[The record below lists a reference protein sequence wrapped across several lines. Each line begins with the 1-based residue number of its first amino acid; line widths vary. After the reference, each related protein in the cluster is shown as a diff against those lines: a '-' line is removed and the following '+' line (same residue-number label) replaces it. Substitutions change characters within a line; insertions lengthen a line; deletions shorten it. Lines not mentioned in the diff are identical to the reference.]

1 MRLIM
6 AKGHS
11 RIPVYA
17 GEKNNII
24 GLLLV
29 RKLHQNQ
36 IIDIIVES
44 NEFPLVTLLL

>member
-1 MRLIM
+1 MRIIM

-17 GEKNNII
+17 GEKNNLI

-29 RKLHQNQ
+29 RKFL
-36 IIDIIVES
+36 
-44 NEFPLVTLLL
+44 